1 MRQKIRMKSREDSKT
16 SQFSNVRGDWC
27 SSPGRGCCACGR
39 SRTPHAGRRSGCRA
53 AAHLAPTLPSS
64 ASVRID
70 RALAHCRR
78 CLLAR
83 CMHVSA
89 PFDQAT
95 PRPPLASPRRSLCR
109 HQRTQNICGATVG
122 RKLSALPDESAAGSF
137 AAIVSAAILH
147 GCGHHRR

>member
-1 MRQKIRMKSREDSKT
+1 MRQKIRMKSREDSKLHSFQT
-16 SQFSNVRGDWC
+16 FVVFV
-27 SSPGRGCCACGR
+27 PGRGCCACG
-39 SRTPHAGRRSGCRA
+39 RSGCRA

-64 ASVRID
+64 ANVRID